1 VAGVL
6 AVALAGMGQAG
17 IIRPGQRRP
26 PQPPANAANEVPPEA
41 ARTAIMAAE
50 DRRLPLPDDLHTPA
64 IDTLREQ
71 QADDVLLLIRLARAT
86 NLGTRSRAIRALGR
100 YQRRELTQ
108 DLELVMAS
116 QTISGETMNAV
127 AESLRGPAI
136 DPDMSLDQIARVFRP
151 EYLGAVDPARDAWFA
166 TLPALARSIARL
178 PYSSVAQVQ
187 VADDFFVKSIESV
200 QSDPR
205 YWAIMAPIAQAAESR
220 ARLHTKFG
228 PPSEELTTWL
238 RRMATGIPRS
248 YPGKVDAMEAL
259 VTSRGVDVETLRIA
273 ANDDKSPAMRR
284 LAAASIGGTGSPL
297 APAERTDTLVR
308 LLNDSNS
315 QVRLEAVRA
324 WARRETTTNGCQRL
338 LDAIRDPSVPVVLMV
353 FDVLGDQCKT
363 DINVTDRLT
372 VEARIPHP
380 IEWHKASH
388 ALVSLAKRAPD
399 RVAIIMQNH
408 LASTTW
414 QVRMYAARAAAITND
429 VVALERLAMDPVDNV
444 REAALPALRR
454 LKKAESDLQFLAALN
469 RHDYQLLRTASR
481 ELKGSRSTPEIAGA
495 LGDALKRV
503 TADKKETSRDVRLE
517 LLDRLREL
525 GSEDQAGAVAP
536 LLQDFDIEVAQSAA
550 ATLALWTEKPQE
562 ILPIL
567 LPRPPLPTAG
577 ELAEAASVPAHVK
590 LRSGKVFRIRLRPDT
605 APLNA
610 TRFLRLA
617 RAGYYDGLTIHRVV
631 PNFIIQGGSPG
642 ANEYVGD
649 GPYVKDEFSLLHHS
663 AGAVGMSTR
672 GRDTGDG
679 QFFINLV
686 SNPRLDFDYTVFG
699 HVIGGADVLAEI
711 LEGDVIES
719 IVFQKEADEKPPVE
733 SRPR

>member
-1 VAGVL
+1 
-6 AVALAGMGQAG
+6 M
-17 IIRPGQRRP
+17 
-26 PQPPANAANEVPPEA
+26 PPEA
-41 ARTAIMAAE
+41 ARVAILAAE
-50 DRRLPLPDDLHTPA
+50 DRRFPLPDDLHTPA

-86 NLGTRSRAIRALGR
+86 DPGTRARAIRALGR

-116 QTISGETMNAV
+116 QPISGETMNAV

-136 DPDMSLDQIARVFRP
+136 EPDMSLDQIARFFRP
-151 EYLGAVDPARDAWFA
+151 EYLGGVDPAKNEWFSA
-166 TLPALARSIARL
+166 LPVLTRTIARL
-178 PYSSVAQVQ
+178 PYTNVPQVQ
-187 VADDFFVKSIESV
+187 AADDFLLKSIESV

-205 YWAIMAPIAQAAESR
+205 FHYIMAPVAQAAESR
-220 ARLHTKFG
+220 ARLHAKFG
-228 PPSEELTTWL
+228 PLNDELTAWL
-238 RRMATGIPRS
+238 RRMATGIPRK
-248 YPGKVDAMEAL
+248 YPGKIEAMEAL
-259 VTSRGVDVETLRIA
+259 VASRGVDVDTIRIA
-273 ANDDKSPAMRR
+273 ANDDDSPVMRR
-284 LAAASIGGTGSPL
+284 LATASIGGTGSPL

-308 LLNDSNS
+308 LLNDRDS

-338 LDAIRDPSVPVVLMV
+338 LDAVRDPSVSVVLMV

-380 IEWHKASH
+380 IEWHKAAH

-429 VVALERLAMDPVDNV
+429 IVALERLAMDSVDNV
-444 REAALPALRR
+444 REAALPPLRR
-454 LKKAESDLQFLAALN
+454 LKKAESDLQFVAALT
-469 RHDYQLLRTASR
+469 RSDYQLLRTASR
-481 ELKGSRSTPEIAGA
+481 ELKGSTSTPEIAGA

-525 GSEDQAGAVAP
+525 GNEDQAGAVAP

-550 ATLALWTEKPQE
+550 ATLELWTGKPQE
-562 ILPIL
+562 ILPVL
-567 LPRPPLPTAG
+567 LPRPLLPTAG
-577 ELAEAASVPAHVK
+577 ELAEAAALPAHVK
-590 LRSGKVFRIRLRPDT
+590 LRSGKVFRIRLLPET

-617 RAGYYDGLTIHRVV
+617 KAGYYDGLTIHRVV
-631 PNFIIQGGSPG
+631 PNFVIQGGSPG

-649 GPYVKDEFSLLHHS
+649 GPYVRDEFSLSHHS

-699 HVIGGADVLAEI
+699 HVVGGDNLAEI

-719 IVFQKEADEKPPVE
+719 IIFSKDADDKLPVVP
-733 SRPR
+733 RPQ